1 MFIAYTYNKTVI
13 ISQTFAAVPDSA
25 QYPEDISVYWNEVDE
40 ALMVESFS
48 MRVTCGKNENEFSYL
63 MVYFNDL
70 QTLDISLFIPKMI
83 HLTPMLN
90 TLTESY

>member
-25 QYPEDISVYWNEVDE
+25 QYPEDISVYWNEVDG

-48 MRVTCGKNENEFSYL
+48 MRVTCGKNENEF
-63 MVYFNDL
+63 FNPM
-70 QTLDISLFIPKMI
+70 DISFFIPKMI

-90 TLTESY
+90 TLNESY